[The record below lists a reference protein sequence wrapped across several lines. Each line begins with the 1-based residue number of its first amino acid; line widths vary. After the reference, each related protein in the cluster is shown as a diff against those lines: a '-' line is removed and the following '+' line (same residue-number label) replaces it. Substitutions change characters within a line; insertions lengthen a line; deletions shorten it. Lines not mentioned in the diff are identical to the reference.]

1 VACHKTM
8 KAGDILY
15 VNDVTI
21 RAAYRATIS
30 VEASKE
36 MLIAHATSNQPGGYP
51 LEIEKTKKE

>member
-1 VACHKTM
+1 M